1 MSILETIRKRL
12 NVFIVVLIGGALVVF
27 ILEDALTSGR
37 FFFGGDDN
45 VVASA
50 NGQKLQKKDF
60 DNKVEY
66 VSDIQKMT
74 RQTNTLDQETTN
86 QIQQSVFQEMVS
98 DMVLGPDF
106 KKLGLSITDD
116 ELTDLMLGEHLAPEV
131 IRHYLTDPRTGKLID
146 QVVDPRTGGVNRAV
160 WVNFVKNMKEEQEY
174 DYKLTEEE
182 VKVNTL
188 QQKYMALVK
197 NGLFYTDAQA
207 KAAQADEN
215 KYYNISYVL
224 KKYSTIADNA
234 VNVTDQDIQNYYN
247 QHLYEYNQQ
256 EESRKIDYVAFL
268 ATPTDKD
275 LADLQHQADSAAN
288 KLRSEKLT
296 EDSVTI
302 IELSDDHSV
311 DPNYHKEGTM
321 SPTIDS
327 VMKHAE
333 IGYVYGPYHDMNKIK
348 VAKLLDI
355 AELSDSVKVSHIL
368 IAPADPAKD
377 ADWAVAKKR
386 ADSIKNIVDKGN
398 FADMAKK
405 FSMDPGSKDKGGDI
419 GWFNQQAQLVPEF
432 LHASFF
438 NNKGDIVV
446 VKSQFGYHIIY
457 IEDQSEKFKSYHV
470 GYVVKNI
477 VPSVETLGN
486 VFSQASSFAGKSS
499 TSEEFEAMADK
510 MNKRVADVKENDQGV
525 AGLTSPKELIR
536 WAFSAKTGAISSAF
550 DVGGY
555 KYVVAHL
562 VQVTPKGTT
571 PLDLVKDQVKIKA
584 MQDKKAEK
592 LIADMKSAMAG
603 ASNVNALGQKLST
616 PAQTQQRL
624 SFSMYSIPGLG
635 KEDALLGT
643 MAALK
648 PNTMSQPIQGEL
660 GVYVIQVDSSYVNN
674 SGDFKMVQQQQLQ
687 ALQNRAQ
694 YDLYDALQKKT
705 NFVSHFGKFY

>member
-50 NGQKLQKKDF
+50 NGQKLAYKDL
-60 DNKVEY
+60 NAKIEY

-116 ELTDLMLGEHLAPEV
+116 ELTDLMLGEHLSPEV
-131 IRHYLTDPRTGKLID
+131 IRHYLTDPRTGKLYD

-160 WVNFVKNMKEEQEY
+160 WVNFVKNMKDEQEY

-275 LADLQHQADSAAN
+275 LAELQRQADSAAN
-288 KLRSEKLT
+288 MLKHLKPS
-296 EDSVTI
+296 EDSAYITA
-302 IELSDDHSV
+302 ESDDHML
-311 DPNYHKEGTM
+311 DANYHKEGTM

-536 WAFSAKTGAISSAF
+536 WAFSAKTGTISSAF

-571 PLDLVKDQVKIKA
+571 PLDLVKDQVKTKA